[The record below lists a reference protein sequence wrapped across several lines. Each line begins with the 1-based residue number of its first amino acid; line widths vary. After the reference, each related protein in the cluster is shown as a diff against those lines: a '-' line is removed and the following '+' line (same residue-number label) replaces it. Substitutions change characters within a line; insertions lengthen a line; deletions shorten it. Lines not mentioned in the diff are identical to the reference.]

1 MIDYSTSMYPNNM
14 KPNAAPKAYARAQVR
29 NVVELEN
36 LAEHISAHN
45 SKYNAG
51 DVFAVLVEMVQC
63 TREFLLDGNKVH
75 LGKLG
80 YFSPAIRSIGAD
92 SIAEFSA
99 NNIRSLT
106 VHWSKGPS
114 FVNLKDD
121 AEFNFVPT
129 RAAQDLLKK
138 AVKTGETVVDLS
150 VLDEENNNAAVDPT
164 PSTNVTINAVA
175 NDAQMGSVTGG
186 GSYVQGAS
194 VTLTA
199 TANSGYHFVSWSN
212 GRTTASIT
220 VTADADTTYTA
231 TFAADAAGNNDGDNG
246 MDG

>member
-1 MIDYSTSMYPNNM
+1 MIDYSISMFHVKSKGVDCN
-14 KPNAAPKAYARAQVR
+14 KAFARTQVR
-29 NVVELEN
+29 EVADLSV
-36 LAEHISAHN
+36 LAEHIASHN
-45 SKYNAG
+45 SKYTEG
-51 DVFAVLVEMVQC
+51 DIYAVLLETVNCM
-63 TREFLLDGNKVH
+63 REFLLDGRKVY

-80 YFSPAIRSIGAD
+80 AFTPAIRSRGAD
-92 SIAEFSA
+92 TIADFTP
-99 NNIRSLT
+99 NNIRALT
-106 VHWSKGPS
+106 VNWSKGAK

-138 AVKTGETVVDLS
+138 AVKTGETLVDLT
-150 VLDEENNNAAVDPT
+150 VLDNDDDDTPVTPT

-186 GSYVQGAS
+186 GTYVQGAS

-199 TANSGYHFVSWSN
+199 TANEGYHFVSWSN

-220 VTADADTTYTA
+220 VTADADATYTA
-231 TFAADAAGNNDGDNG
+231 TFAADSQGGGGDNG

>member
-29 NVVELEN
+29 NVMELEN
-36 LAEHISAHN
+36 LAEHISSHN

-51 DVFAVLVEMVQC
+51 DIYAVLVEMVQC

-150 VLDEENNNAAVDPT
+150 VLDEDTDAPVTPT
-164 PSTNVTINAVA
+164 PSGNVTINAVA

-220 VTADADTTYTA
+220 VTADADATYTA